1 MAVRLRRQFLKLLDE
16 DKEFRYTVAGYLG
29 LGEILKRLDS
39 IEENIRKIWEEIRGL
54 REGQEK
60 LWEAQNRLWEEV
72 KALREGQEKLWDGQN
87 KLWEEVKQ
95 LREGQNK
102 LWEEV
107 KALREGQEKL
117 WDGQNKLWEEVK
129 QLREGQNKLWEE
141 VKALREGQEKLW
153 DGQNKLWEEVK
164 QLREGQNKLWEEVK
178 ALREGQEKLWDG
190 QNKLWEGQNRLWEE
204 VKALREGQEKLWA
217 SHRRLENYMRSAFGE
232 LRTALGVTY
241 EMHAAAYLT
250 MMLYEMG
257 YEKAE
262 VVSKSFV
269 EDGEI
274 VEVDL
279 FNEEPLVVGEVT
291 LAVKDVG
298 DAEREVEKVM
308 RRVGLVERV
317 FGRRVFMAVLSVAN
331 LYPEAADTLKSLA
344 ARNGIRLILGREIKE
359 ALQL

>member
-1 MAVRLRRQFLKLLDE
+1 MTVRLKKQFIKLLDE

-39 IEENIRKIWEEIRGL
+39 IEENIRKIWEEVKGL

-60 LWEAQNRLWEEV
+60 LWEGQNRLWEEVKALREEQEKLWDGQSKLWEEV
-72 KALREGQEKLWDGQN
+72 KALREGQEKLW
-87 KLWEEVKQ
+87 EEVKL

-117 WDGQNKLWEEVK
+117 WEEVK
-129 QLREGQNKLWEE
+129 LLREGQNKLWE
-141 VKALREGQEKLW
+141 GQSK
-153 DGQNKLWEEVK
+153 
-164 QLREGQNKLWEEVK
+164 
-178 ALREGQEKLWDG
+178 
-190 QNKLWEGQNRLWEE
+190 LWEE

-217 SHRRLENYMRSAFGE
+217 SHRRLENYMRSAFAE
-232 LRTALGVTY
+232 LRTALGATY

-262 VVSKSFV
+262 VVGKSFV

-298 DAEREVEKVM
+298 DAEREVGKVM
-308 RRVGLVERV
+308 RRVGLVERI

-344 ARNGIRLILGREIKE
+344 AKNGIRLILGREIKE

>member
-1 MAVRLRRQFLKLLDE
+1 VVYSSAGMAVRLRRQFLKLLDE

-117 WDGQNKLWEEVK
+117 WEEVK
-129 QLREGQNKLWEE
+129 LLRE
-141 VKALREGQEKLW
+141 
-153 DGQNKLWEEVK
+153 
-164 QLREGQNKLWEEVK
+164 
-178 ALREGQEKLWDG
+178 G

-204 VKALREGQEKLWA
+204 VKALREEQEKLWA

>member
-60 LWEAQNRLWEEV
+60 LWEGQNRLWEEV
-72 KALREGQEKLWDGQN
+72 KALREGQE

-117 WDGQNKLWEEVK
+117 WEEVK
-129 QLREGQNKLWEE
+129 LLRE
-141 VKALREGQEKLW
+141 
-153 DGQNKLWEEVK
+153 
-164 QLREGQNKLWEEVK
+164 
-178 ALREGQEKLWDG
+178 G

>member
-1 MAVRLRRQFLKLLDE
+1 VVYSSAGMAVRLRRQFLKLLDE

-60 LWEAQNRLWEEV
+60 LWEAQNR
-72 KALREGQEKLWDGQN
+72 
-87 KLWEEVKQ
+87 
-95 LREGQNK
+95 
-102 LWEEV
+102 
-107 KALREGQEKL
+107 
-117 WDGQNKLWEEVK
+117 
-129 QLREGQNKLWEE
+129 
-141 VKALREGQEKLW
+141 
-153 DGQNKLWEEVK
+153 
-164 QLREGQNKLWEEVK
+164 LWEEVK

-317 FGRRVFMAVLSVAN
+317 FGRRVFMAILSVAN

>member
-1 MAVRLRRQFLKLLDE
+1 MVYSSVGMAVRLRRQFLKLLDE

-54 REGQEK
+54 REGQER
-60 LWEAQNRLWEEV
+60 LWEGQNRLWEEV

-117 WDGQNKLWEEVK
+117 WEEVK
-129 QLREGQNKLWEE
+129 LLRE
-141 VKALREGQEKLW
+141 
-153 DGQNKLWEEVK
+153 
-164 QLREGQNKLWEEVK
+164 
-178 ALREGQEKLWDG
+178 G

-331 LYPEAADTLKSLA
+331 LYPEAADTLKSLT
-344 ARNGIRLILGREIKE
+344 ARNGIRLILGREIKD

>member
-60 LWEAQNRLWEEV
+60 LWEAQNR
-72 KALREGQEKLWDGQN
+72 
-87 KLWEEVKQ
+87 
-95 LREGQNK
+95 

-274 VEVDL
+274 VKVDL

-317 FGRRVFMAVLSVAN
+317 FGRRVFMAILSVAN

>member
-72 KALREGQEKLWDGQN
+72 KALREGQEKLWN
-87 KLWEEVKQ
+87 
-95 LREGQNK
+95 
-102 LWEEV
+102 
-107 KALREGQEKL
+107 
-117 WDGQNKLWEEVK
+117 
-129 QLREGQNKLWEE
+129 
-141 VKALREGQEKLW
+141 
-153 DGQNKLWEEVK
+153 GQNKLWEEVK

-317 FGRRVFMAVLSVAN
+317 FGRRVFMAILSVAN

-344 ARNGIRLILGREIKE
+344 ARNGIRLILGREIEE
-359 ALQL
+359 AL

>member
-1 MAVRLRRQFLKLLDE
+1 VVYSSAGMAVRLRRQFLKLLDE

-54 REGQEK
+54 REGQER
-60 LWEAQNRLWEEV
+60 LWEGQNRLWEEV
-72 KALREGQEKLWDGQN
+72 KALREGQLRNRLWDGQN

-117 WDGQNKLWEEVK
+117 WEEVK
-129 QLREGQNKLWEE
+129 LLRE
-141 VKALREGQEKLW
+141 
-153 DGQNKLWEEVK
+153 
-164 QLREGQNKLWEEVK
+164 
-178 ALREGQEKLWDG
+178 G

-359 ALQL
+359 ELQL

>member
-1 MAVRLRRQFLKLLDE
+1 VVYSSVGMAVRLRRQFLKLLDE

-60 LWEAQNRLWEEV
+60 LWEAQNR
-72 KALREGQEKLWDGQN
+72 
-87 KLWEEVKQ
+87 
-95 LREGQNK
+95 
-102 LWEEV
+102 
-107 KALREGQEKL
+107 
-117 WDGQNKLWEEVK
+117 
-129 QLREGQNKLWEE
+129 LWEE

>member
-1 MAVRLRRQFLKLLDE
+1 VVYSSAGMAVRLRRQFLKLLDE

-54 REGQEK
+54 REGQER
-60 LWEAQNRLWEEV
+60 LWEGQNRLWEEV

-117 WDGQNKLWEEVK
+117 WEEVK
-129 QLREGQNKLWEE
+129 LLRE
-141 VKALREGQEKLW
+141 
-153 DGQNKLWEEVK
+153 
-164 QLREGQNKLWEEVK
+164 
-178 ALREGQEKLWDG
+178 G

-308 RRVGLVERV
+308 RRVGLVERI

-331 LYPEAADTLKSLA
+331 LYPEAADTLKSLT

-359 ALQL
+359 ELQL

>member
-1 MAVRLRRQFLKLLDE
+1 
-16 DKEFRYTVAGYLG
+16 
-29 LGEILKRLDS
+29 
-39 IEENIRKIWEEIRGL
+39 
-54 REGQEK
+54 
-60 LWEAQNRLWEEV
+60 
-72 KALREGQEKLWDGQN
+72 
-87 KLWEEVKQ
+87 
-95 LREGQNK
+95 
-102 LWEEV
+102 
-107 KALREGQEKL
+107 
-117 WDGQNKLWEEVK
+117 
-129 QLREGQNKLWEE
+129 
-141 VKALREGQEKLW
+141 
-153 DGQNKLWEEVK
+153 
-164 QLREGQNKLWEEVK
+164 
-178 ALREGQEKLWDG
+178 
-190 QNKLWEGQNRLWEE
+190 
-204 VKALREGQEKLWA
+204 LWA

-331 LYPEAADTLKSLA
+331 LYPEAADTLKSLT

-359 ALQL
+359 ELQL

>member
-1 MAVRLRRQFLKLLDE
+1 VVYSSAGMAVRLRRQFLKLLDE

-39 IEENIRKIWEEIRGL
+39 IEENVRKIWEEIRGL

-60 LWEAQNRLWEEV
+60 LWEGQNRLWEEV

-102 LWEEV
+102 LWEEI

-117 WDGQNKLWEEVK
+117 WEEVK
-129 QLREGQNKLWEE
+129 LLRE
-141 VKALREGQEKLW
+141 
-153 DGQNKLWEEVK
+153 
-164 QLREGQNKLWEEVK
+164 
-178 ALREGQEKLWDG
+178 G

-331 LYPEAADTLKSLA
+331 LYPEAADTLKSLT

>member
-60 LWEAQNRLWEEV
+60 LWEGQNR
-72 KALREGQEKLWDGQN
+72 
-87 KLWEEVKQ
+87 
-95 LREGQNK
+95 
-102 LWEEV
+102 
-107 KALREGQEKL
+107 
-117 WDGQNKLWEEVK
+117 
-129 QLREGQNKLWEE
+129 LWEE

>member
-54 REGQEK
+54 REGQDK

-87 KLWEEVKQ
+87 KLWEEVK
-95 LREGQNK
+95 LLLE
-102 LWEEV
+102 
-107 KALREGQEKL
+107 
-117 WDGQNKLWEEVK
+117 
-129 QLREGQNKLWEE
+129 
-141 VKALREGQEKLW
+141 
-153 DGQNKLWEEVK
+153 
-164 QLREGQNKLWEEVK
+164 
-178 ALREGQEKLWDG
+178 G

-250 MMLYEMG
+250 MKLYEMG

-269 EDGEI
+269 EDGEM

-359 ALQL
+359 ELQL

>member
-54 REGQEK
+54 REGQER
-60 LWEAQNRLWEEV
+60 LSEGQNRLWEEV
-72 KALREGQEKLWDGQN
+72 KALREGQEKLW
-87 KLWEEVKQ
+87 EEVKL
-95 LREGQNK
+95 LRE
-102 LWEEV
+102 
-107 KALREGQEKL
+107 
-117 WDGQNKLWEEVK
+117 
-129 QLREGQNKLWEE
+129 
-141 VKALREGQEKLW
+141 
-153 DGQNKLWEEVK
+153 
-164 QLREGQNKLWEEVK
+164 
-178 ALREGQEKLWDG
+178 G

-274 VEVDL
+274 VEVEL

-308 RRVGLVERV
+308 RCVGLVERV
-317 FGRRVFMAVLSVAN
+317 FGRRVFMAVLLVAN

>member
-1 MAVRLRRQFLKLLDE
+1 MVYSSAGMAVRLRRQFLKLLDE

-117 WDGQNKLWEEVK
+117 WEEVK
-129 QLREGQNKLWEE
+129 LLRE
-141 VKALREGQEKLW
+141 
-153 DGQNKLWEEVK
+153 
-164 QLREGQNKLWEEVK
+164 
-178 ALREGQEKLWDG
+178 G

-204 VKALREGQEKLWA
+204 VKALREEQEKLWA

>member
-1 MAVRLRRQFLKLLDE
+1 VVYSSAGMAVRLRRQFLKLLDE

-54 REGQEK
+54 REGQDK

-117 WDGQNKLWEEVK
+117 WEEVK
-129 QLREGQNKLWEE
+129 LLRE
-141 VKALREGQEKLW
+141 
-153 DGQNKLWEEVK
+153 
-164 QLREGQNKLWEEVK
+164 
-178 ALREGQEKLWDG
+178 G

-269 EDGEI
+269 EDGEM

>member
-1 MAVRLRRQFLKLLDE
+1 
-16 DKEFRYTVAGYLG
+16 
-29 LGEILKRLDS
+29 
-39 IEENIRKIWEEIRGL
+39 
-54 REGQEK
+54 
-60 LWEAQNRLWEEV
+60 
-72 KALREGQEKLWDGQN
+72 
-87 KLWEEVKQ
+87 
-95 LREGQNK
+95 
-102 LWEEV
+102 
-107 KALREGQEKL
+107 
-117 WDGQNKLWEEVK
+117 
-129 QLREGQNKLWEE
+129 
-141 VKALREGQEKLW
+141 
-153 DGQNKLWEEVK
+153 
-164 QLREGQNKLWEEVK
+164 
-178 ALREGQEKLWDG
+178 
-190 QNKLWEGQNRLWEE
+190 
-204 VKALREGQEKLWA
+204 LWA

-298 DAEREVEKVM
+298 DAESEVEKVM

-331 LYPEAADTLKSLA
+331 LYPEAADALKSLA

-359 ALQL
+359 ELQL

>member
-1 MAVRLRRQFLKLLDE
+1 VVYSSAGMAVRLRRQFLKLLDE

-54 REGQEK
+54 REGQDK

-117 WDGQNKLWEEVK
+117 WEEVK
-129 QLREGQNKLWEE
+129 LLRE
-141 VKALREGQEKLW
+141 
-153 DGQNKLWEEVK
+153 
-164 QLREGQNKLWEEVK
+164 
-178 ALREGQEKLWDG
+178 G

-262 VVSKSFV
+262 VVRKSFV

-317 FGRRVFMAVLSVAN
+317 FGRRVFMAVLSVAS

>member
-1 MAVRLRRQFLKLLDE
+1 MVYSSAGMAVRLRRQFLKLLDE

-117 WDGQNKLWEEVK
+117 WEEVK
-129 QLREGQNKLWEE
+129 LLRE
-141 VKALREGQEKLW
+141 
-153 DGQNKLWEEVK
+153 
-164 QLREGQNKLWEEVK
+164 
-178 ALREGQEKLWDG
+178 G

-204 VKALREGQEKLWA
+204 VKALREGHEKLWA

-250 MMLYEMG
+250 IMLYEMG

-331 LYPEAADTLKSLA
+331 LYPEAADTLKSLT

-359 ALQL
+359 SLQL

>member
-1 MAVRLRRQFLKLLDE
+1 MTVRLRRQFLKLLDE

-39 IEENIRKIWEEIRGL
+39 IEENIRKIWEEIRRL

-117 WDGQNKLWEEVK
+117 WEEVK
-129 QLREGQNKLWEE
+129 LLRE
-141 VKALREGQEKLW
+141 
-153 DGQNKLWEEVK
+153 
-164 QLREGQNKLWEEVK
+164 
-178 ALREGQEKLWDG
+178 G

-331 LYPEAADTLKSLA
+331 LYPEAADALKSLA
-344 ARNGIRLILGREIKE
+344 ARNGIRLILGREIKD

>member
-1 MAVRLRRQFLKLLDE
+1 VVYSSAGMAVRLRRQFLKLLDE

-60 LWEAQNRLWEEV
+60 LWEAQNR
-72 KALREGQEKLWDGQN
+72 
-87 KLWEEVKQ
+87 
-95 LREGQNK
+95 
-102 LWEEV
+102 
-107 KALREGQEKL
+107 
-117 WDGQNKLWEEVK
+117 
-129 QLREGQNKLWEE
+129 
-141 VKALREGQEKLW
+141 
-153 DGQNKLWEEVK
+153 
-164 QLREGQNKLWEEVK
+164 LWEEVK

-317 FGRRVFMAVLSVAN
+317 FGRRVFMAILSVAN

-359 ALQL
+359 AL

>member
-1 MAVRLRRQFLKLLDE
+1 MVYSSAGMAVRLRRQFLKLLEE

-54 REGQEK
+54 REGQER
-60 LWEAQNRLWEEV
+60 LWEGQNRLWEEV

-117 WDGQNKLWEEVK
+117 WEEVK
-129 QLREGQNKLWEE
+129 LLRE
-141 VKALREGQEKLW
+141 
-153 DGQNKLWEEVK
+153 
-164 QLREGQNKLWEEVK
+164 
-178 ALREGQEKLWDG
+178 G

-204 VKALREGQEKLWA
+204 VKALREEQEKLWA

-308 RRVGLVERV
+308 RHVALVERV

-331 LYPEAADTLKSLA
+331 LYPEAADTLKSLT

-359 ALQL
+359 ELQL

>member
-54 REGQEK
+54 REGQDK

-117 WDGQNKLWEEVK
+117 WEEVK
-129 QLREGQNKLWEE
+129 LLRE
-141 VKALREGQEKLW
+141 
-153 DGQNKLWEEVK
+153 
-164 QLREGQNKLWEEVK
+164 
-178 ALREGQEKLWDG
+178 G

-269 EDGEI
+269 EDGEM

>member
-1 MAVRLRRQFLKLLDE
+1 VVYSSAGMAVRLRRQFLKLLDE

-60 LWEAQNRLWEEV
+60 LWEGQNR
-72 KALREGQEKLWDGQN
+72 
-87 KLWEEVKQ
+87 
-95 LREGQNK
+95 
-102 LWEEV
+102 
-107 KALREGQEKL
+107 
-117 WDGQNKLWEEVK
+117 
-129 QLREGQNKLWEE
+129 
-141 VKALREGQEKLW
+141 
-153 DGQNKLWEEVK
+153 
-164 QLREGQNKLWEEVK
+164 LWEEVK

-317 FGRRVFMAVLSVAN
+317 FGRRVFMAILSVAN

>member
-1 MAVRLRRQFLKLLDE
+1 MVYSSAGMAVRLRRQFLKLLDE

-87 KLWEEVKQ
+87 RLWEEVKQ

-117 WDGQNKLWEEVK
+117 WEEVK
-129 QLREGQNKLWEE
+129 LLRE
-141 VKALREGQEKLW
+141 
-153 DGQNKLWEEVK
+153 
-164 QLREGQNKLWEEVK
+164 
-178 ALREGQEKLWDG
+178 G

>member
-1 MAVRLRRQFLKLLDE
+1 VVYSSVGMAVRLRRQFLKLLDE

-54 REGQEK
+54 REGQDK

-117 WDGQNKLWEEVK
+117 WEEVK
-129 QLREGQNKLWEE
+129 LLRE
-141 VKALREGQEKLW
+141 
-153 DGQNKLWEEVK
+153 
-164 QLREGQNKLWEEVK
+164 
-178 ALREGQEKLWDG
+178 G

>member
-54 REGQEK
+54 REGQE
-60 LWEAQNRLWEEV
+60 RLWE
-72 KALREGQEKLWDGQN
+72 GQN
-87 KLWEEVKQ
+87 
-95 LREGQNK
+95 R
-102 LWEEV
+102 
-107 KALREGQEKL
+107 
-117 WDGQNKLWEEVK
+117 
-129 QLREGQNKLWEE
+129 
-141 VKALREGQEKLW
+141 
-153 DGQNKLWEEVK
+153 
-164 QLREGQNKLWEEVK
+164 LWEEVK

-317 FGRRVFMAVLSVAN
+317 FGRRVFMAILSVAN

-344 ARNGIRLILGREIKE
+344 ARNGIRLILGREIEE
-359 ALQL
+359 AL

>member
-60 LWEAQNRLWEEV
+60 LWEGQNRLWEEA

-117 WDGQNKLWEEVK
+117 WEEVK
-129 QLREGQNKLWEE
+129 LLRE
-141 VKALREGQEKLW
+141 
-153 DGQNKLWEEVK
+153 
-164 QLREGQNKLWEEVK
+164 
-178 ALREGQEKLWDG
+178 G

>member
-1 MAVRLRRQFLKLLDE
+1 VVYSSAGMAVRLRRQFLKLLDE

-54 REGQEK
+54 REGQDK

-117 WDGQNKLWEEVK
+117 WEEVK
-129 QLREGQNKLWEE
+129 LLRE
-141 VKALREGQEKLW
+141 
-153 DGQNKLWEEVK
+153 
-164 QLREGQNKLWEEVK
+164 
-178 ALREGQEKLWDG
+178 G

-317 FGRRVFMAVLSVAN
+317 FGRRVFMAVLSVAS

>member
-1 MAVRLRRQFLKLLDE
+1 
-16 DKEFRYTVAGYLG
+16 
-29 LGEILKRLDS
+29 
-39 IEENIRKIWEEIRGL
+39 
-54 REGQEK
+54 
-60 LWEAQNRLWEEV
+60 
-72 KALREGQEKLWDGQN
+72 
-87 KLWEEVKQ
+87 
-95 LREGQNK
+95 
-102 LWEEV
+102 
-107 KALREGQEKL
+107 
-117 WDGQNKLWEEVK
+117 
-129 QLREGQNKLWEE
+129 
-141 VKALREGQEKLW
+141 
-153 DGQNKLWEEVK
+153 
-164 QLREGQNKLWEEVK
+164 
-178 ALREGQEKLWDG
+178 
-190 QNKLWEGQNRLWEE
+190 
-204 VKALREGQEKLWA
+204 LWA

-250 MMLYEMG
+250 MKLYEMG

>member
-54 REGQEK
+54 REGQER
-60 LWEAQNRLWEEV
+60 LWEGQNRLWEEV

-117 WDGQNKLWEEVK
+117 WEEVK
-129 QLREGQNKLWEE
+129 QLRE
-141 VKALREGQEKLW
+141 
-153 DGQNKLWEEVK
+153 
-164 QLREGQNKLWEEVK
+164 
-178 ALREGQEKLWDG
+178 G

-331 LYPEAADTLKSLA
+331 LYPEAADILKSLA

>member
-1 MAVRLRRQFLKLLDE
+1 VVYSSAGMAVRLRRQFLKLLDE

-60 LWEAQNRLWEEV
+60 LWEGQNRLWEEV

-117 WDGQNKLWEEVK
+117 WEEVK
-129 QLREGQNKLWEE
+129 LLRE
-141 VKALREGQEKLW
+141 
-153 DGQNKLWEEVK
+153 
-164 QLREGQNKLWEEVK
+164 
-178 ALREGQEKLWDG
+178 G

>member
-60 LWEAQNRLWEEV
+60 LWEGQNRLWEEV
-72 KALREGQEKLWDGQN
+72 KALGEGQEKLWDGQN

-117 WDGQNKLWEEVK
+117 WEEVK
-129 QLREGQNKLWEE
+129 LLRE
-141 VKALREGQEKLW
+141 
-153 DGQNKLWEEVK
+153 
-164 QLREGQNKLWEEVK
+164 
-178 ALREGQEKLWDG
+178 G

-217 SHRRLENYMRSAFGE
+217 SHRRLENHMRSAFGE

-269 EDGEI
+269 EDGEM

>member
-54 REGQEK
+54 REGQER
-60 LWEAQNRLWEEV
+60 LWEGQNRLWEEV
-72 KALREGQEKLWDGQN
+72 KALREGQE

-117 WDGQNKLWEEVK
+117 WEEVK
-129 QLREGQNKLWEE
+129 QLRE
-141 VKALREGQEKLW
+141 
-153 DGQNKLWEEVK
+153 
-164 QLREGQNKLWEEVK
+164 
-178 ALREGQEKLWDG
+178 G

-308 RRVGLVERV
+308 RRVGLVERA

-331 LYPEAADTLKSLA
+331 LYPEAADALKSLA

-359 ALQL
+359 ELQL

>member
-54 REGQEK
+54 REGQDK
-60 LWEAQNRLWEEV
+60 LWEGQNRLWEEV

-87 KLWEEVKQ
+87 KLWEEVKL

-117 WDGQNKLWEEVK
+117 WEEVK
-129 QLREGQNKLWEE
+129 LLRE
-141 VKALREGQEKLW
+141 
-153 DGQNKLWEEVK
+153 
-164 QLREGQNKLWEEVK
+164 
-178 ALREGQEKLWDG
+178 G

-269 EDGEI
+269 EDEEI

-359 ALQL
+359 ELQL

>member
-1 MAVRLRRQFLKLLDE
+1 VVYSSAGMAVRLRRQFLKLLDE

-39 IEENIRKIWEEIRGL
+39 IEENVRKIWEEIRGL

-60 LWEAQNRLWEEV
+60 LWEGQNRLWEEV

-102 LWEEV
+102 LWEEI

-117 WDGQNKLWEEVK
+117 WEEVK
-129 QLREGQNKLWEE
+129 LLRE
-141 VKALREGQEKLW
+141 
-153 DGQNKLWEEVK
+153 
-164 QLREGQNKLWEEVK
+164 
-178 ALREGQEKLWDG
+178 G

>member
-54 REGQEK
+54 REGQER
-60 LWEAQNRLWEEV
+60 LWEGQNRLWEEV

-102 LWEEV
+102 LWKEV

-117 WDGQNKLWEEVK
+117 WEEVK
-129 QLREGQNKLWEE
+129 LLRE
-141 VKALREGQEKLW
+141 
-153 DGQNKLWEEVK
+153 
-164 QLREGQNKLWEEVK
+164 
-178 ALREGQEKLWDG
+178 G

-241 EMHAAAYLT
+241 AMHAAAYLT

-331 LYPEAADTLKSLA
+331 LYPEAADTLKSLTS
-344 ARNGIRLILGREIKE
+344 RNGIRLILGREIKE
-359 ALQL
+359 ELQL